1 MKPTTVTHLRQ
12 WKQEQRKF
20 ASLTAYD
27 ASFAKLFEEQGVKVL
42 LVGDSLG
49 MTLQGHDSTLPVTV
63 ARRCLSYSRR
73 PPRRP
78 SLSVAGRYAFY
89 ELRHATIGL
98 CQCRR
103 ADAGRC

>member
-20 ASLTAYD
+20 ATLTAYD
-27 ASFAKLFEEQGVKVL
+27 ASFAKLFEEQGIKVL

-63 ARRCLSYSRR
+63 ATWPTIPAPCAAARR
-73 PPRRP
+73 PACCWP
-78 SLSVAGRYAFY
+78 
-89 ELRHATIGL
+89 T
-98 CQCRR
+98 CRS
-103 ADAGRC
+103 

>member
-20 ASLTAYD
+20 ATLTAYD
-27 ASFAKLFEEQGVKVL
+27 ASFAKLFEEQGIKVL

-63 ARRCLSYSRR
+63 ADVAYHTAPCAAARR
-73 PPRRP
+73 PACCWP
-78 SLSVAGRYAFY
+78 
-89 ELRHATIGL
+89 I
-98 CQCRR
+98 CRS
-103 ADAGRC
+103 